1 MTIPKFQYIV
11 HLLAQLFHLFRLSH
25 LVYYYCRY
33 YALIGLD
40 QASGLAGG
48 FDYMVFAPP
57 YRCQRCSS
65 TALWARVA
73 PVSYTHLTTAAG
85 GKDSIVI
92 ATMGE
97 TPTLSPYSHNATA
110 GSYMNLL
117 TYSTLFATDMDLNPQ
132 PELVESYE
140 NESETRW
147 VFHLRCV

>member
-57 YRCQRCSS
+57 YRCHRCSS
-65 TALWARVA
+65 TAIWARVA
-73 PVSYTHLTTAAG
+73 LRR
-85 GKDSIVI
+85 GKRRRRRVPWISFCSK
-92 ATMGE
+92 A
-97 TPTLSPYSHNATA
+97 H
-110 GSYMNLL
+110 
-117 TYSTLFATDMDLNPQ
+117 
-132 PELVESYE
+132 
-140 NESETRW
+140 
-147 VFHLRCV
+147 